1 MWVIPFGIGLL
12 AALDEDYKAACYLFV
27 VALVLKQ
34 GKQMEEKI
42 YNWIKTFFLLSI
54 TVVSAL
60 GFVFIPNII
69 IKYLILTIWL
79 KSVTCVLSSEG
90 P

>member
-1 MWVIPFGIGLL
+1 
-12 AALDEDYKAACYLFV
+12 
-27 VALVLKQ
+27 
-34 GKQMEEKI
+34 MEEKI